1 MRTPSGRSRALAALC
16 AAVLAGSVLAGC
28 GSDDDDSSADDASGA
43 PGQITLSVG
52 LFGSFGFEEA
62 GLYEEY
68 EKLHP
73 NIKIKQNATQK
84 EEAYWPA
91 LQTRLGGGGDLD
103 DIQGIEVGR
112 IVDVVQNQSDKWL
125 DLNTL
130 GAQTQTAE
138 YLEWKAKAATTAD
151 GKVLGLGTDIG
162 PMAICYRTDLFQQ
175 AGLPTARDQLAQ
187 QWATWEG
194 YLDVGRRFAANAPKG
209 TSYMDSVTGM
219 YNAMIG
225 QQQSFYYDASGKLI
239 YDSNPSVRA
248 AFDLAAKAAEDKLS
262 AKLVQFQTDWDQAF
276 SKGGFATISCPS
288 WMIGYIKE
296 KAGDGMSGKWDV
308 AAAPGATGNWGGSYL
323 AIPKNAK
330 HPKEA
335 YDLLQW
341 LTAKEQQVKLFEKRG
356 AFPSRST
363 AISQVA
369 NTTDPYFTN
378 APIGQIFSQAA
389 QTMPVQTLGVRDN
402 DIKVAI
408 QNALNS
414 VEAQGRKPGDA
425 WNDAK
430 ASVKAALG

>member
-1 MRTPSGRSRALAALC
+1 MRLPSGRSRALAALC

-28 GSDDDDSSADDASGA
+28 GSDDDDSSGGGSSDGK
-43 PGQITLSVG
+43 ITLSVG

-68 EKLHP
+68 ERLHP
-73 NIKIKQNATQK
+73 NIDIKQNSTQK
-84 EEAYWPA
+84 EEVYWPA

-112 IVDVVQNQSDKWL
+112 IRDVVQNQADKWV

-130 GAQTQTAE
+130 GANTQTGE
-138 YLEWKAKAATTAD
+138 YLEWKSKAATTTD
-151 GKVLGLGTDIG
+151 GRVLGLGTDIG

-175 AGLPTARDQLAQ
+175 AGLPTSRDQLAQ
-187 QWATWEG
+187 EWSTWEG
-194 YLDVGRRFAANAPKG
+194 YLDVGRRFAAKAPNG
-209 TSYMDSVTGM
+209 TAYMDSVTGM

-225 QQQSFYYDASGKLI
+225 QQQTFYYDAAGKLI
-239 YDSNPSVRA
+239 YDTNPAVRN
-248 AFDLAAKAAEDKLS
+248 AFDLAAKAAQDKLS

-276 SKGGFATISCPS
+276 SKGGFATVSCPS

-296 KAGDGMSGKWDV
+296 KAGDEASGKWDV

-323 AIPKNAK
+323 AIPKGAK

-356 AFPSRST
+356 SFPSRTT

-369 NTTDPYFTN
+369 GTTDPYFNN

-402 DIKVAI
+402 DVKVAI

-414 VEAQGRKPGDA
+414 VEAQGRKPDDA

-430 ASVKAALG
+430 SSVKAALG